1 MAAGSGR
8 LSAVSHT
15 TVRMPQHF
23 GCGGAVDE
31 EFVLD
36 IALTQTLIAVGVE
49 KIKHKQTGQ
58 RAFVGLLRL

>member
-36 IALTQTLIAVGVE
+36 IALAQPLAAMGVE
-49 KIKHKQTGQ
+49 KIEHEQTGQ
-58 RAFVGLLRL
+58 RAFVELLRL

>member
-1 MAAGSGR
+1 
-8 LSAVSHT
+8 
-15 TVRMPQHF
+15 MPQHF

-49 KIKHKQTGQ
+49 KIEHKQTGQ
-58 RAFVGLLRL
+58 RAFVELLRL